1 MHQLNNLIIYHVP
14 DGVYLKTNQEPQ
26 ENSCRPAVD
35 PLFRSVS
42 DIYGPNVLSV
52 IFTGMGQD
60 GMKGCQQIK
69 DKGGY
74 VIVQDEETSVVWGM
88 PGFVAREG
96 LADEILP
103 LNQIGPRIVS
113 ILKRQ

>member
-1 MHQLNNLIIYHVP
+1 MVLENKA

-42 DIYGPNVLSV
+42 EIYGPRVLSV

-60 GMKGCQQIK
+60 GMKGCEQIK
-69 DKGGY
+69 EKGGY

-88 PGFVAREG
+88 PGFVARAG

-103 LNQIGPRIVS
+103 LNQIGPKIVAMLRKS
-113 ILKRQ
+113 KI